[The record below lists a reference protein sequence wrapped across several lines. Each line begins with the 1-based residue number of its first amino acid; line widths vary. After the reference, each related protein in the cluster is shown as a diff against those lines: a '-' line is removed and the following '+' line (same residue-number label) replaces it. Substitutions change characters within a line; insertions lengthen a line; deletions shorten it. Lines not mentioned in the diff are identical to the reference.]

1 MEENKE
7 LNEEVKETEES
18 NTGLESGG
26 SNPEHESGLEPGH
39 ESDGLE
45 SAEHET
51 EVEAGLESSVEEKLQ
66 GEIDDLKAEVDRLKN
81 AYAKAYADTEN
92 VKRRLQ
98 TEADTNKKYRIQS
111 FAKEILPAIDNLER
125 ALAASDDSESQ
136 LKKGVEMIYNQL
148 IKSLKDEGVEEIDCL
163 NKKFDPNFE
172 QSIMIE
178 KKEGVEPGVVIEVLQ
193 KGYMLKDRVLR
204 AAMVKISE

>member
-18 NTGLESGG
+18 NTGLESGLESGG
-26 SNPEHESGLEPGH
+26 SNPEHESGLE
-39 ESDGLE
+39 SDV
-45 SAEHET
+45 ET
-51 EVEAGLESSVEEKLQ
+51 IEVKLQ
-66 GEIDDLKAEVDRLKN
+66 NEIDELKSEVDRLKN

-92 VKRRLQ
+92 VKKRLQ
-98 TEADTNKKYRIQS
+98 NEADTNKKYRIQS

-125 ALAASDDSESQ
+125 ALAASDESESQ

-172 QSIMIE
+172 QSIMVE
-178 KKEGVEPGVVIEVLQ
+178 KKEGFEPGVVIEVLQ